1 MFPEGTSNEDKTF
14 PQQNSHLGN
23 KICYFFVLKHLLSL
37 SRFLVYGKSLETRRE
52 EARLTLLFKLSHN
65 LVNISTDEYLQL
77 SSETRTRGTRGYK
90 YKAHLK

>member
-1 MFPEGTSNEDKTF
+1 MYLYMFTYHVHT
-14 PQQNSHLGN
+14 
-23 KICYFFVLKHLLSL
+23 L

-52 EARLTLLFKLSHN
+52 EARLTLLYKLSHN

-77 SSETRTRGTRGYK
+77 SSETRTRGSHAYK